1 VSHQRNLFARPK
13 LLIDEAERRAILRDG
28 ELKWVALAAPTEG
41 LKEVLRQLAV
51 LQASSSTETL

>member
-1 VSHQRNLFARPK
+1 VAIGEKSGTNDIHTLARVRVSVPIA
-13 LLIDEAERRAILRDG
+13 A
-28 ELKWVALAAPTEG
+28 LKWVALAAPTEG

>member
-1 VSHQRNLFARPK
+1 LQA
-13 LLIDEAERRAILRDG
+13 
-28 ELKWVALAAPTEG
+28 KWVALAAPTEG